1 MYGDYLDQ
9 DVSSGEMWKIHRYSW
24 RLGSHGNCFYYA
36 YELDE

>member
-9 DVSSGEMWKIHRYSW
+9 DVSSGEMWKMQVFVED
-24 RLGSHGNCFYYA
+24 SHGNCFYYA